1 MAISASE
8 SQSPPV
14 KSVSQV
20 EVECVKC
27 DSCGF
32 TEECTLAYITR
43 VRQRYQGR
51 WLCGLCVEAVKHEVV
66 RSDSVITMEEA
77 LDRHI
82 SFCREFRSSSVLDE
96 TEHPIFAMGRLLRRS
111 LDSPK
116 PLRSNSTLALP
127 SVPPPHLLRSES
139 CFSSI
144 SELESEQT
152 KRQRKVAIMMAG
164 SRLKHSLRETILRS
178 LAIAILT
185 RDEGAAKFPS
195 NERRNIAFVV
205 KA

>member
-1 MAISASE
+1 MAISGSE
-8 SQSPPV
+8 SESPSV
-14 KSVSQV
+14 KV

-32 TEECTLAYITR
+32 PEECTPAYISR

-66 RSDSVITMEEA
+66 RSDSVISMEEA

-82 SFCREFRSSSVLDE
+82 SFCREFRSSTVLNK

-111 LDSPK
+111 LDSPR
-116 PLRSNSTLALP
+116 PLRSNSTGVLS
-127 SVPPPHLLRSES
+127 SVDGVPAPHLLRSES

-144 SELESEQT
+144 S
-152 KRQRKVAIMMAG
+152 G
-164 SRLKHSLRETILRS
+164 SDINKNMVVPYVDLRDASTPGVFCKL
-178 LAIAILT
+178 
-185 RDEGAAKFPS
+185 
-195 NERRNIAFVV
+195 
-205 KA
+205 